1 MLLIMACKNGSHT
14 LLCIRIKYGIFN
26 NPEAQIMLK
35 TNLQMGLGIYS
46 F

>member
-1 MLLIMACKNGSHT
+1 MAYKKGSHI
-14 LLCIRIKYGIFN
+14 LLCIRITYGIFN
-26 NPEAQIMLK
+26 NPEAQIVLK